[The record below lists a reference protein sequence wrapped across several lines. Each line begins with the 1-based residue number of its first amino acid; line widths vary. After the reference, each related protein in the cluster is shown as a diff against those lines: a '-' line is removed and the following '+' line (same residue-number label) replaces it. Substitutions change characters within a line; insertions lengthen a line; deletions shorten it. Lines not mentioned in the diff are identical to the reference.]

1 MSART
6 VWETVKVEGGEIL
19 ERVKEVIQE
28 GNARRIVIKQKGRL
42 VAEFPLT
49 VGLVG
54 AVLAPVLAAIGALAA
69 LLSECSIEIERIAQK
84 SNGKPSS
91 RSRRGPR
98 PSGSGN

>member
-69 LLSECSIEIERIAQK
+69 LLSECSIEIERIAVK
-84 SNGKPSS
+84 SNGKANS
-91 RSRRGPR
+91 RARRGPR
-98 PSGSGN
+98 APASGN